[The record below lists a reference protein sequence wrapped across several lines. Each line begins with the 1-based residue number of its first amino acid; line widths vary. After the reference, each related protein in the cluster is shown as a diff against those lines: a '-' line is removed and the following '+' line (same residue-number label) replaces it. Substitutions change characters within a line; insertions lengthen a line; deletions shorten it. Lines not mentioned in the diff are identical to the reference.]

1 MAANPLTGREIL
13 VGLKKATTWRTAVAC
28 GANDGI
34 LILSESFKQNIEH
47 LDDDSAGL
55 AFIQRTDQGKIT
67 AGGPLEAYMR
77 YEGLDVLLALIM
89 GTAGTPSEPNVLYT
103 TLRSNS
109 YVMADNL
116 SGLFATLAMLKKS
129 DKVFEYPSVKFH
141 QFSLSGEMNAPVK
154 LSAQGIANLL
164 ELGSTTNTAATSAN
178 ITYPDKG
185 NRIIF
190 NSNTH
195 FWLNDESGDALDSDD
210 AIYPNSFELSFN
222 RPMEA
227 DLVAGNE
234 DVDEP
239 VGEGFP
245 EITLTLNFPRY
256 NDANDQFFT
265 DWEAFTRKKME
276 IYFRGTAFT
285 APEAPS
291 DWSADHA
298 YSAEDCVK
306 PTVLNGLWYVCTTA
320 GTSHAETEPTWPTT
334 VGETV
339 SDGTAVW
346 TCMED
351 VYYYEFKLSLP
362 NLKVIDPDAAISG
375 PGKIPVSLSFKVLAT
390 DSAPTGMTGIT
401 KPFQIDVQNT
411 RTTDPLA

>member
-1 MAANPLTGREIL
+1 MANPLTGREIL
-13 VGLKKATTWRTAVAC
+13 IGLKKAADWRTAVAC

-34 LILSESFKQNIEH
+34 LILSESFKQTIEH

-55 AFIQRTDQGKIT
+55 AFVQRTDKGKI
-67 AGGPLEAYMR
+67 AASGGLEAYMR

-89 GTAGTPSEPNVLYT
+89 GTAGVPTQPNPLYT
-103 TLRSNS
+103 AVYQNS

-129 DKVFEYPSVKFH
+129 DKVFEYPTVKFH
-141 QFSLSGEMNAPVK
+141 QFGLSGEMNAPIK
-154 LSAQGIANLL
+154 ITAEGIANLL
-164 ELGSTTNTAATSAN
+164 ELASATNTAGTMAN

-190 NSNTH
+190 NKDTH
-195 FWLNDESGDALDSDD
+195 FWLNDESGAALAVGD
-210 AIYPNSFELSFN
+210 AIYPSGFDLSFN

-256 NDANDQFFT
+256 NDANDAFFT
-265 DWEAFTRKKME
+265 DWEALTRKKME
-276 IYFRGTAFT
+276 ILFRGQVFT
-285 APEAPS
+285 PPAAPA
-291 DWSADHA
+291 DWAVATGYVVD
-298 YSAEDCVK
+298 DCVK
-306 PTVLNGLWYVCTTA
+306 PTTLNSFWYKCIVA
-320 GTSHAETEPTWPTT
+320 GTSHATTEPVWPTT
-334 VGETV
+334 VGETIV
-339 SDGTAVW
+339 DEGVTW
-346 TCMED
+346 ECMED
-351 VYYYEFKLSLP
+351 EYYYEFKLQFP

-375 PGKIPVSLSFKVLAT
+375 PGKIPMSLSFKVLGT
-390 DSAPTGMTGIT
+390 DTAPTGMTGIT
-401 KPFQIDVQNT
+401 KPFQIDVQNK